1 MRDRKRVVVRERR
14 EKAKKK
20 DRERESRKKIGGEF
34 QKTTQK
40 REI

>member
-14 EKAKKK
+14 EKARKK
-20 DRERESRKKIGGEF
+20 DRERESGKKIGGEF